1 MRIEPVL
8 QKTCSFTRQNKLT
21 GSQRVSLRTPSS
33 KNLHSCTAQ
42 RSRERWGI
50 PPGGGRSGW
59 TPPAGWWRSQSELLR
74 SSWGRTVLS
83 GAPAFYRS
91 TGRRHTTVLSNKNAV
106 YCLLLK
112 ALQNHF
118 QRWNLTDHLNTPCL
132 CLHLCVHTSS
142 GSWKKIKQPWAVE
155 GGFCHF
161 SCHVTNVSSPHRWR
175 NQLSPCPRPF
185 FSCDAC
191 SSASSPLWRC
201 SPPPRRHRGHRP
213 LHPTLWQTEDFAR
226 RNLDKHSFCRRG
238 FCGC

>member
-1 MRIEPVL
+1 MHQRVRFIPFIPTLLNTKILDCVVPPPRGFPLDHLSLCQQKEALMMRIEPVL

-142 GSWKKIKQPWAVE
+142 GSWKKNKATI
-155 GGFCHF
+155 
-161 SCHVTNVSSPHRWR
+161 SRWR
-175 NQLSPCPRPF
+175 WILSLQLS
-185 FSCDAC
+185 
-191 SSASSPLWRC
+191 
-201 SPPPRRHRGHRP
+201 RHQR
-213 LHPTLWQTEDFAR
+213 LLT
-226 RNLDKHSFCRRG
+226 S
-238 FCGC
+238 